1 MQLQEM
7 LYNNLL
13 YMYYMFMHCT
23 SMQCKCYRH
32 ILNCMANH
40 NYTYGHADVHNSGF
54 SAYAKTITDMC
65 AHRGLC
71 ACNNT
76 AKLCKYIQRQV
87 CMYTVSR
94 CVFVPLDTLL

>member
-1 MQLQEM
+1 
-7 LYNNLL
+7 
-13 YMYYMFMHCT
+13 
-23 SMQCKCYRH
+23 
-32 ILNCMANH
+32 MANH

-54 SAYAKTITDMC
+54 PACSKTTTDMC

-76 AKLCKYIQRQV
+76 AKLRKYIQLHV
-87 CMYTVSR
+87 CMYIGFR